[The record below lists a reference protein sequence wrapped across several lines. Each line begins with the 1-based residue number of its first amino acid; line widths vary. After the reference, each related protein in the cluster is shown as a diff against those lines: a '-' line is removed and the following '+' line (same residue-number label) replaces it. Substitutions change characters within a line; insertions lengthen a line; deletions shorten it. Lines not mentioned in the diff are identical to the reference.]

1 MSVQPVSLRFL
12 PGLFFPFTF
21 TLMLSGSDATH
32 RVYQTPTLAPLPRY
46 PHAMVELSGVSKDY
60 GKFRAVS
67 GVSLSIRPGEVTG
80 LLGPNGAGKSTI
92 IRMITCLLAP
102 TEGSVSVCGFD
113 TVTQSQ
119 RARASIGYLPEFAPL
134 YPEMTAKGYLAF
146 RAGLCGLKGKQAR
159 VAVEGALG
167 RCWLSDVADKRIS
180 AMSKGYKQRVGLA
193 GAILHDPKVLVL
205 DEPTTGL
212 DPTQIRETR
221 TLLKSL
227 AVDGG
232 GRVLLLSSHI
242 LPEVEATCDRIVI
255 IARGTVRAQGTP
267 AELLMVGGQPGYIV
281 QAGRLTTPEQVERLR
296 ATLAA
301 LPGVAAVNPEV
312 AAGLGGLR
320 VVPGQSAGDLREP
333 IAVAAAQQ
341 GVLLTELHMLRPS
354 LEQVFMRA
362 TDAANDTATAGPSRG
377 AA

>member
-1 MSVQPVSLRFL
+1 M
-12 PGLFFPFTF
+12 
-21 TLMLSGSDATH
+21 
-32 RVYQTPTLAPLPRY
+32 
-46 PHAMVELSGVSKDY
+46 
-60 GKFRAVS
+60 
-67 GVSLSIRPGEVTG
+67 
-80 LLGPNGAGKSTI
+80 
-92 IRMITCLLAP
+92 
-102 TEGSVSVCGFD
+102 
-113 TVTQSQ
+113 
-119 RARASIGYLPEFAPL
+119 
-134 YPEMTAKGYLAF
+134 
-146 RAGLCGLKGKQAR
+146 
-159 VAVEGALG
+159 
-167 RCWLSDVADKRIS
+167 
-180 AMSKGYKQRVGLA
+180 
-193 GAILHDPKVLVL
+193 
-205 DEPTTGL
+205 
-212 DPTQIRETR
+212 
-221 TLLKSL
+221 
-227 AVDGG
+227 GG

>member
-1 MSVQPVSLRFL
+1 
-12 PGLFFPFTF
+12 
-21 TLMLSGSDATH
+21 
-32 RVYQTPTLAPLPRY
+32 
-46 PHAMVELSGVSKDY
+46 MVELSGVTKDY

-92 IRMITCLLAP
+92 IRMVTCLLAP
-102 TEGSVSVCGFD
+102 TQGSVSVCGFD

-119 RARASIGYLPEFAPL
+119 QARSSIGYLPEFAPL
-134 YPEMTAKGYLAF
+134 YPEMTAKGYLTF
-146 RAGLCGLKGKQAR
+146 RAGLSGLRGKEAR
-159 VAVEGALG
+159 VAVEGALQ
-167 RCWLSDVADKRIS
+167 RCWLSDVANKRIS

-221 TLLKSL
+221 ALLKSL
-227 AVDGG
+227 AV

-255 IARGTVRAQGTP
+255 IARGQVRAQGTP

-281 QAGRLTTPEQVERLR
+281 QPGRLTTPEQVERLR

-301 LPGVAAVNPEV
+301 LPGVLAVNPEV
-312 AAGLGGLR
+312 SAGLGGLR
-320 VVPGQSAGDLREP
+320 VVPDQRSGDLREQ
-333 IAVAAAQQ
+333 IAVAATQQ

-354 LEQVFMRA
+354 LEQVFMRVTEVA
-362 TDAANDTATAGPSRG
+362 GGGVAGEAA
-377 AA
+377 